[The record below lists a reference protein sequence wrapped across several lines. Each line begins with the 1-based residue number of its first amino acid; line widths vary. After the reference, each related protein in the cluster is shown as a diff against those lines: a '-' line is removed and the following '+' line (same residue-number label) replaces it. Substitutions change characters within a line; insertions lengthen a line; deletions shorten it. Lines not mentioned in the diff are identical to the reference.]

1 MRSYK
6 SPEQFFQ
13 KMKKKP
19 AVQKVIDNI
28 DDYSIEDIE
37 NLKGNQFPKWVR
49 KVLVKY
55 KDRGGLTAEQMAV
68 KFANQITAKQLEEK
82 VVDKGK

>member
-6 SPEQFFQ
+6 SPEYFFN

-19 AVQKVIDNI
+19 AIQAVIDNI
-28 DDYSIEDIE
+28 DNYSIEDIE
-37 NLKGNQFPKWVR
+37 NLKGNHFPKWIR

-55 KDRGGLTAEQMAV
+55 KNRDGKTAEQIALNI
-68 KFANQITAKQLEEK
+68 ANKIMTDQLDEK
-82 VVDKGK
+82 

>member
-6 SPEQFFQ
+6 SPEQFFS

-19 AVQKVIDNI
+19 AVQSVIDNI

-37 NLKGNQFPKWVR
+37 NLKGSHFPKWIR

-55 KDRGGLTAEQMAV
+55 KGRDGLTAEQTALQI
-68 KFANQITAKQLEEK
+68 ANKMTVASLDNEE
-82 VVDKGK
+82 

>member
-19 AVQKVIDNI
+19 AVQNVIDNI
-28 DDYSIEDIE
+28 DDYSIEDLE

-55 KDRGGLTAEQMAV
+55 KNRDGLTAEQVAIKV
-68 KFANQITAKQLEEK
+68 ANEMTAKQLE
-82 VVDKGK
+82 DK

>member
-19 AVQKVIDNI
+19 AVQNVIDNI

-49 KVLVKY
+49 QVLVKY
-55 KDRGGLTAEQMAV
+55 KNRGGLTAEDMAT
-68 KFANQITAKQLEEK
+68 KFANEMTANQLK
-82 VVDKGK
+82 DVDNGK

>member
-6 SPEQFFQ
+6 SPEQFFS

-19 AVQKVIDNI
+19 AVQAVIDNI

-37 NLKGNQFPKWVR
+37 NLRGSHFPKWIR

-55 KDRGGLTAEQMAV
+55 KSRDGLTAEQTALQIANKMMA
-68 KFANQITAKQLEEK
+68 ASLDNQE
-82 VVDKGK
+82 

>member
-6 SPEQFFQ
+6 SPENYFS

-19 AVQKVIDNI
+19 EVQKIIDNI
-28 DDYSIEDIE
+28 DDYSIEDLE
-37 NLKGNQFPKWVR
+37 NMKGNQFPKWVR

-55 KDRGGLTAEQMAV
+55 KNRDGLTAEQMAI
-68 KFANQITAKQLEEK
+68 KFANEMTAKQL
-82 VVDKGK
+82 DKK

>member
-6 SPEQFFQ
+6 SPENYFK

-19 AVQKVIDNI
+19 AVQAVIDNI
-28 DDYSIEDIE
+28 DDYSIEDLE

-55 KDRGGLTAEQMAV
+55 KNRDGLTAEDMAI
-68 KFANQITAKQLEEK
+68 KFANEMTAKQLK
-82 VVDKGK
+82 DVDNGK

>member
-1 MRSYK
+1 MRSFR
-6 SPEQFFQ
+6 SPEQFFA

-19 AVQKVIDNI
+19 AVQAVIDDI
-28 DDYSIEDIE
+28 DNYSIEDIE

-55 KDRGGLTAEQMAV
+55 KNRGGLTAEQTAL
-68 KFANQITAKQLEEK
+68 KIANEMTAKQLE
-82 VVDKGK
+82 D

>member
-6 SPEQFFQ
+6 SPEQFFS

-19 AVQKVIDNI
+19 AVQAVIDNI

-37 NLKGNQFPKWVR
+37 NLRGSHFPKWIR

-55 KDRGGLTAEQMAV
+55 KGRDGLTAEQTALQI
-68 KFANQITAKQLEEK
+68 ANEMMAKQLEK
-82 VVDKGK
+82 NS

>member
-6 SPEQFFQ
+6 SPENFCQ

-19 AVQKVIDNI
+19 AVQEVIDNI
-28 DDYSIEDIE
+28 DNYSIEDIE

-49 KVLVKY
+49 EVLVKY
-55 KDRGGLTAEQMAV
+55 KNRGGLTAEQMAL
-68 KFANQITAKQLEEK
+68 KIANEMTAKQLK
-82 VVDKGK
+82 D

>member
-6 SPEQFFQ
+6 SPENYFQ

-55 KDRGGLTAEQMAV
+55 KGRDGLTAEQMAV
-68 KFANQITAKQLEEK
+68 KFANEMTTKQLK
-82 VVDKGK
+82 D

>member
-49 KVLVKY
+49 QVLVKY
-55 KDRGGLTAEQMAV
+55 KNRDGLTAEDMAT
-68 KFANQITAKQLEEK
+68 KFANQMTANQLK
-82 VVDKGK
+82 DVDNGK

>member
-1 MRSYK
+1 
-6 SPEQFFQ
+6 
-13 KMKKKP
+13 MKKKP

-28 DDYSIEDIE
+28 DDYSIEDLE

-55 KDRGGLTAEQMAV
+55 KNRDGLTAEQMAV
-68 KFANQITAKQLEEK
+68 KIANEMTAKQLE
-82 VVDKGK
+82 D

>member
-1 MRSYK
+1 MRSSK
-6 SPEQFFQ
+6 SPEQFFK

-19 AVQKVIDNI
+19 AVQQVIDNI

-37 NLKGNQFPKWVR
+37 NLQGTQFPKWVR

-55 KDRGGLTAEQMAV
+55 KNRNGLTAEDMAT
-68 KFANQITAKQLEEK
+68 KFANEMTAKQLK
-82 VVDKGK
+82 DVDIGK

>member
-6 SPEQFFQ
+6 SPENFFS

-28 DDYSIEDIE
+28 DDYSIEDLE

-55 KDRGGLTAEQMAV
+55 KNRDGLTAEQMAV
-68 KFANQITAKQLEEK
+68 KIANEMTAKQLE
-82 VVDKGK
+82 D

>member
-1 MRSYK
+1 
-6 SPEQFFQ
+6 
-13 KMKKKP
+13 MKKKP

-28 DDYSIEDIE
+28 DDYSIEDLE

-55 KDRGGLTAEQMAV
+55 KNRNGLTAEQMAIKV
-68 KFANQITAKQLEEK
+68 ANEMTAKQLE
-82 VVDKGK
+82 D

>member
-6 SPEQFFQ
+6 SPEQFFS

-19 AVQKVIDNI
+19 AVQAVIDNI

-37 NLKGNQFPKWVR
+37 NLKGSHFPKWIR

-55 KDRGGLTAEQMAV
+55 KDRDGLTAEQTALQIANKMMA
-68 KFANQITAKQLEEK
+68 ASLDNEE
-82 VVDKGK
+82 

>member
-6 SPEQFFQ
+6 SPENFFS

-55 KDRGGLTAEQMAV
+55 KHRDGKTSEEMAAN
-68 KFANQITAKQLEEK
+68 FAADMTKASL
-82 VVDKGK
+82 DKSR

>member
-6 SPEQFFQ
+6 SPEQFFS

-19 AVQKVIDNI
+19 AVQAVIDNI

-37 NLKGNQFPKWVR
+37 NLKGNQFPKWIR

-55 KDRGGLTAEQMAV
+55 KGRDGLTAEQTALQI
-68 KFANQITAKQLEEK
+68 ANEMMAKQLEK
-82 VVDKGK
+82 NS